1 MRTRP
6 VVLVAAAA
14 LVAACQPSNT
24 TRDVKAEVEAA
35 NAAFS
40 AAVAAQDAA
49 AVSRLYTE
57 DGWLMAP
64 NGPTAKGRAAI
75 AEAFTGM
82 LGSGIAGVTLT
93 TEEAQGTDSSATEV
107 GRYALTNAAGE
118 TVDEGKYLVWWRRTA
133 DGWRLH
139 RDIFNSDRPLPPP
152 PAAPT
157 ATKRR

>member
-14 LVAACQPSNT
+14 LVAACQPAVV
-24 TRDVKAEVEAA
+24 TRDVRAEVEVT

-49 AVSRLYTE
+49 AVSMLYTE

-75 AEAFTGM
+75 AEAFKGM
-82 LGSGIAGVTLT
+82 LGAGIAGVTLT
-93 TEEAQGTDSSATEV
+93 TEEAVGTDSSAMEV
-107 GRYALTNAAGE
+107 GRYKLANAAGE
-118 TVDEGKYLVWWRRTA
+118 TVDEGKYLVWWRHTA

-139 RDIFNSDRPLPPP
+139 RDIFNSDMPLPAPP
-152 PAAPT
+152 PAPA
-157 ATKRR
+157 AARR